1 MSRSWVK
8 GSCPPPQPSGTF
20 YPSVPSTFLSQ
31 TLDESYLPSVFLFKR
46 TYFPLRCDCLMAPSQ
61 TPLPGHDI
69 FKEPRLA
76 KGGALPHG
84 GISDT
89 E

>member
-1 MSRSWVK
+1 
-8 GSCPPPQPSGTF
+8 
-20 YPSVPSTFLSQ
+20 
-31 TLDESYLPSVFLFKR
+31 
-46 TYFPLRCDCLMAPSQ
+46 MAPSQ